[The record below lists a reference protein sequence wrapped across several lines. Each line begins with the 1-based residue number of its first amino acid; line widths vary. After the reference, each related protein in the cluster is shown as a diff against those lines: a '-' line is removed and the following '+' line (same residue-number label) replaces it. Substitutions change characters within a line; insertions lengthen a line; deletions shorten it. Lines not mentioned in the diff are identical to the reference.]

1 MAAALS
7 MPLGNFHVASFPTG
21 EDAAVERQLFAPG
34 GQGESALASRVP
46 PSAAT
51 MPAGTVASA
60 ARRPIEGSTRREHV
74 ARSGSAAAIVLLVS
88 VGRSASLNLPRKKSF
103 ADFFEFC

>member
-21 EDAAVERQLFAPG
+21 EGAALERQLFAPG

-46 PSAAT
+46 PSAA

-74 ARSGSAAAIVLLVS
+74 ARSGSTAAIVLLVS
-88 VGRSASLNLPRKKSF
+88 VGRSAELNLPRKK
-103 ADFFEFC
+103 